1 MKNLLLVD
9 FENVQQVDLSK
20 LDGSFHI
27 IIFVGANQKNIPTAL
42 VIKNQKL
49 GNRLEWMQI
58 EGNGKN
64 ALDFCIAYE
73 LGKVFEKEPQLEC
86 VILSKDKGF
95 EPLLNNLKKK
105 GRKCKRVETL
115 QKLK

>member
-1 MKNLLLVD
+1 MTKKLLLVD

-27 IIFVGANQKNIPTAL
+27 VIFIGINQKTLPITL

-49 GNRLEWMQI
+49 GNRLEWKQV

-64 ALDFCIAYE
+64 ALDFYIAYE
-73 LGKVFEKEPQLEC
+73 LGKIFEKEPQSEC
-86 VILSKDKGF
+86 IILSKDKGF
-95 EPLLNNLKKK
+95 NPLINSLKKK
-105 GRKCKRVETL
+105 GRNCKRIETL
-115 QKLK
+115 QKL